1 MPYTVAQEI
10 AKYQP
15 YQLKTNN
22 RISRNDD
29 SYTSNIKNGY
39 YKYSL
44 EKDFID
50 ISSASR
56 TRLNWKNSNQECE
69 PAIRNNNKSIQIK
82 VKDEIFQLPNELSEI
97 ASEIKGSKK
106 ILDLAY
112 DWDSEG
118 ALSVPQFVWE
128 KAAKTLIIYSKWI
141 WENKSVKL
149 VIPSIDALADGSIDI
164 MWNGTKGRLLL
175 NIRNSSTSE
184 AHYYGDTYEGK
195 NKFKGVI
202 ENLNEVQ
209 IFFAY
214 WLTEFLQ

>member
-1 MPYTVAQEI
+1 MPYIVAQEI

-29 SYTSNIKNGY
+29 SYTSNIKNGV
-39 YKYSL
+39 YKYFL

-69 PAIRNNNKSIQIK
+69 PAIKNINKSIQIK
-82 VKDEIFQLPNELSEI
+82 VKDEIFQLPYELSEI
-97 ASEIKGSKK
+97 ASEIKDSKK
-106 ILDLAY
+106 ILDLEE

-118 ALSVPQFVWE
+118 ALSIPQFVWE
-128 KAAKTLIIYSKWI
+128 RAAKILIIYTKWI
-141 WENKSVKL
+141 WENKGVIL
-149 VIPSIDALADGSIDI
+149 VTPSIDALADGSIDI

-175 NIRNSSTSE
+175 NVRNLASSE
-184 AHYYGDTYEGK
+184 AHYYGDTYGGK
-195 NKFKGVI
+195 NKFKGAI

-209 IFFAY
+209 EFFAY
-214 WLTEFLQ
+214 WLTEFLK

>member
-29 SYTSNIKNGY
+29 SYTSNIKNGS
-39 YKYSL
+39 YKYFS

-69 PAIRNNNKSIQIK
+69 PAIRINNYKSIQIK

-97 ASEIKGSKK
+97 ASEIKRSKN
-106 ILDLAY
+106 ILNLEY

-118 ALSVPQFVWE
+118 GLSVPQFVWE
-128 KAAKTLIIYSKWI
+128 RASRALIIYSKWI
-141 WENKSVKL
+141 WENKG
-149 VIPSIDALADGSIDI
+149 VILLTPSIDALADGSIDI

-175 NIRNSSTSE
+175 NIKNSLSSE
-184 AHYYGDTYEGK
+184 AHYYGDTYGGK
-195 NKFKGVI
+195 DKFKGAI
-202 ENLNEVQ
+202 DLNEVKE
-209 IFFAY
+209 FFAY
-214 WLTEFLQ
+214 WLIEFLK